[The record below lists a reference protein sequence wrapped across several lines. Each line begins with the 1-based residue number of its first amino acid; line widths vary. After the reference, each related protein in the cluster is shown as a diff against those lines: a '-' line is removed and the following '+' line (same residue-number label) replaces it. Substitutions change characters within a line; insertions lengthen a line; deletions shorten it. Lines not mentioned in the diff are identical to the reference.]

1 MAKKGKDIPMPM
13 QLGSVKKQPVGVRVV
28 CGILKY
34 LFLALIVVIS
44 IGPIIWAGL
53 SSFKTYAE
61 INTSAIA
68 LPKSFNFKNYAD
80 AFKYAPIQ
88 EYFFKQYHYRISQ
101 RSCYS
106 LLRSNVCIRCSKI

>member
-1 MAKKGKDIPMPM
+1 M
-13 QLGSVKKQPVGVRVV
+13 
-28 CGILKY
+28 
-34 LFLALIVVIS
+34 IVVIS

-88 EYFFKQYHYRISQ
+88 EYF
-101 RSCYS
+101 
-106 LLRSNVCIRCSKI
+106 